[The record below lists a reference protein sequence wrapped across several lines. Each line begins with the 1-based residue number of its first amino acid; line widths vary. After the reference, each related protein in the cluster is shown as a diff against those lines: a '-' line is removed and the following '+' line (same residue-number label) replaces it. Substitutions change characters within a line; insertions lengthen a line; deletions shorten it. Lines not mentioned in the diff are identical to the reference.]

1 MATTLTAYYK
11 GTCISQISSNNID
24 KLKKNLTKQI
34 ENGLRMGI
42 SLQEQINDYKTQL
55 DIIEKLWYE
64 SELKYGNDE
73 SSKNLRIDYIVN
85 NYGYNMDTIISL
97 WFMNIA
103 SLLKLKVIQ
112 NDDMNGFV
120 EFREKEEEKIVY
132 VNMAANV

>member
-64 SELKYGNDE
+64 SELQYGNDE
-73 SSKNLRIDYIVN
+73 NLRIDYIVN
-85 NYGYNMDTIISL
+85 NYGYDMDTITSL

-120 EFREKEEEKIVY
+120 EFKKEEEEKIII
-132 VNMAANV
+132 VNMFANV

>member
-1 MATTLTAYYK
+1 MATTLFAYYK
-11 GTCISQISSNNID
+11 GTCISQISRNNMD
-24 KLKKNLTKQI
+24 ELKKNLTKQI

-64 SELKYGNDE
+64 SELQYGNDE
-73 SSKNLRIDYIVN
+73 NLRIDYIVN
-85 NYGYNMDTIISL
+85 NYGYDMDTITSL

-120 EFREKEEEKIVY
+120 EFKKEEEEKIII
-132 VNMAANV
+132 VNMFANV

>member
-1 MATTLTAYYK
+1 MATTLFAYYK

-34 ENGLRMGI
+34 ETGLRIGV

-55 DIIEKLWYE
+55 DHIEKIWYE
-64 SELKYGNDE
+64 SELKYGNDK

-85 NYGYNMDTIISL
+85 NYGYNIDTITSL

-103 SLLKLKVIQ
+103 SLLKLKVIE

-120 EFREKEEEKIVY
+120 EFREEEEKIIY
-132 VNMAANV
+132 VNMSANV

>member
-1 MATTLTAYYK
+1 MATTLFAYYK

-34 ENGLRMGI
+34 ETGLRMGV

-73 SSKNLRIDYIVN
+73 NLRIDYIVN
-85 NYGYNMDTIISL
+85 NYGCNMDTITSL

-103 SLLKLKVIQ
+103 SLLKLKVIK

-120 EFREKEEEKIVY
+120 EFIEQEKIII
-132 VNMAANV
+132 VNMYANV